1 MPVGGMKP
9 WDTISKNCAGN
20 FFATKKQ
27 LPVFPLEMR
36 CFTGGNLQSDEQ
48 GTCDRQLLD
57 VGHHKS
63 DGVCGDPLLSAEASG
78 GRRPVYALRAA
89 PRQATDRPDLS
100 GQKFG
105 QSCQRS
111 ALSYTP

>member
-63 DGVCGDPLLSAEASG
+63 DGVCGDPLLSAEARQIMSG
-78 GRRPVYALRAA
+78 RMPDICVELFACVFAKVYHSPVFAGRA
-89 PRQATDRPDLS
+89 
-100 GQKFG
+100 F
-105 QSCQRS
+105 
-111 ALSYTP
+111 

>member
-1 MPVGGMKP
+1 VPI
-9 WDTISKNCAGN
+9 ISLQPRKRLRAY
-20 FFATKKQ
+20 
-27 LPVFPLEMR
+27 PLEMR
-36 CFTGGNLQSDEQ
+36 RFTDGNLQSDEQ
-48 GTCDRQLLD
+48 GIFGRQFLD
-57 VGHHKS
+57 DGHHKS
-63 DGVCGDPLLSAEASG
+63 DGVFDDPPMSAETSG

-105 QSCQRS
+105 QSCQRL